1 MIGISFLPLVKGNIL
16 YICINVTGKSMR
28 KKLLWLFCIVVLSYV
43 TAAAAGK
50 AEITFEKPLYD
61 FGRVDE
67 KGGEVS
73 HDFLFTNTGDE
84 PLVIYEINTNC
95 GCTTAQFP
103 LAPILPGEKGKIT
116 IVFSPEG
123 NPGEFAKEIIV
134 KSNANKKKNTP
145 LHKRCRFP
153 QTIRLHYEEEF
164 CHCSSVCSCDRVLS
178 LGTTGH
184 EVQGEEPQFRHFRRS
199 NRDRQL

>member
-1 MIGISFLPLVKGNIL
+1 
-16 YICINVTGKSMR
+16 MR
-28 KKLLWLFCIVVLSYV
+28 KKLLWLFCIAVLSYV

-67 KGGEVS
+67 KGGEVA

-103 LAPILPGEKGKIT
+103 LAPILPGEKEKIT

-134 KSNANKKKNTP
+134 KSNANKKKTR
-145 LHKRCRFP
+145 LYIRGAVFP
-153 QTIRLHYEEEF
+153 KQ
-164 CHCSSVCSCDRVLS
+164 
-178 LGTTGH
+178 
-184 EVQGEEPQFRHFRRS
+184 
-199 NRDRQL
+199 